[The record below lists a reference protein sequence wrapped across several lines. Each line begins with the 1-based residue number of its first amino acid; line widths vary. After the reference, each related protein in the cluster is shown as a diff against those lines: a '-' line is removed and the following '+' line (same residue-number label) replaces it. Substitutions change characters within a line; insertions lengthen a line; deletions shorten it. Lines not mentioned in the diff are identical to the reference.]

1 MDAAAPAATLIAPP
15 RYERRSLIIVSI
27 AHWFSHFYMLVIP
40 PLFPLLYGDLGVSWF
55 MLGVLFAAY
64 SVGTAVVQ
72 VPVGLWVDRM
82 GARPILLLG
91 FLVQAV
97 AFGLCGVF
105 ASYWPMFL
113 LLIVAGFGNAVFH
126 PADYAILAAHIR
138 KERHGRAFGV
148 HLFASFLGWGAGY
161 AIMPELASHVG
172 WQNALIAVGLL
183 GVLYMIPLWWAGD
196 ALDDR
201 VGPNRDKGKA
211 GQSGKD
217 RLALLKSPVIILL
230 FMFFAFISLASNGL
244 QAFTVV
250 SLNLLHGYSHHVGNW
265 ALSVYLFSGG
275 AGVLVGGWLADRL
288 KNHELATAISYA
300 ASAAVVLIAA
310 LIEMPP
316 LAMIVLFGIG
326 GFLVAVVSP
335 IRDLIVRQKSPPGA
349 IGTVFAI
356 VTLGFSVGIGSLPVF
371 GWFNDIGAPHLLFW
385 CNAALLA
392 GAVASVYIVRNARA

>member
-1 MDAAAPAATLIAPP
+1 MLF
-15 RYERRSLIIVSI
+15 RS
-27 AHWFSHFYMLVIP
+27 
-40 PLFPLLYGDLGVSWF
+40 
-55 MLGVLFAAY
+55 
-64 SVGTAVVQ
+64 
-72 VPVGLWVDRM
+72 
-82 GARPILLLG
+82 
-91 FLVQAV
+91 
-97 AFGLCGVF
+97 
-105 ASYWPMFL
+105 
-113 LLIVAGFGNAVFH
+113 
-126 PADYAILAAHIR
+126 
-138 KERHGRAFGV
+138 
-148 HLFASFLGWGAGY
+148 
-161 AIMPELASHVG
+161 
-172 WQNALIAVGLL
+172 
-183 GVLYMIPLWWAGD
+183 
-196 ALDDR
+196 
-201 VGPNRDKGKA
+201 
-211 GQSGKD
+211 
-217 RLALLKSPVIILL
+217 
-230 FMFFAFISLASNGL
+230 
-244 QAFTVV
+244 
-250 SLNLLHGYSHHVGNW
+250 VGNW

>member
-15 RYERRSLIIVSI
+15 RHERRSLVIVSI

-72 VPVGLWVDRM
+72 VPVGLWVDRI

-91 FLVQAV
+91 FLLQAV

-113 LLIVAGFGNAVFH
+113 LLVVADFGNAVFH

-161 AIMPELASHVG
+161 AVMPVLADYVG

-183 GVLYMIPLWWAGD
+183 GVAYMVPLWWAGD

-201 VGPNRDKGKA
+201 VGPNRERGKA

-217 RLALLKSPVIILL
+217 RLALLKSPVFILL

-250 SLNLLHGYSHHVGNW
+250 SLNLLHGYSHHIGNW

-275 AGVLVGGWLADRL
+275 AGVLLGGWLADRF
-288 KNHELATAISYA
+288 KNHELATAISFA
-300 ASAAVVLIAA
+300 GSAVVVLVAA

-316 LAMIVLFGIG
+316 LAMIVLFGVG
-326 GFLVAVVSP
+326 GFLVSVVSP
-335 IRDLIVRQKSPPGA
+335 IRDVIVREKSPPGA

-371 GWFNDIGAPHLLFW
+371 GWFNDIGAPQLLFW